1 MAKLGKGVGIVQR
14 QNGSWRV
21 QIRKKGFPY
30 QTRDFLSHAEAD
42 EWAIAQLSTMQE
54 TGRLVD
60 FRPARETTLG
70 DVIELYIAEVTAKRP
85 AETSRT
91 AEEAR
96 LRRFARVETFLCDH
110 AVAHITPKQIE
121 EWRDRRLTEQPTRGK
136 EGGRGRFKGEVPKG
150 RLRADGTPRKNAA
163 APKVQKDVG
172 LIKPGTVQ
180 REMTL
185 LKRVFDFAMR
195 KFDLRE
201 NPFSRVDRVSANDE
215 RSVRIDQ
222 DQFDRLLE
230 ACRAMANPWIA
241 PIVEFAWEV
250 GARRSSIL
258 RLEWRD
264 INLRHGCV
272 TLRRVKNSR
281 KPSEIRDVEVGL
293 TPRAIEILKS
303 LPHALDGRVF
313 PVTTSAFTS
322 AWKRARAKAGLEFF
336 RFHDTR
342 HEMASRLSENDWDV
356 MLIMQQGDWRDV
368 KSVKRYVNLRGKSL
382 GSKLAQ
388 LRR

>member
-1 MAKLGKGVGIVQR
+1 MAKLGKGVSIVQR
-14 QNGSWRV
+14 ENGSWRV

-42 EWAIAQLSTMQE
+42 EWAIAQLSVMQE

-70 DVIELYIAEVTAKRP
+70 EVIELYLNEVTAKRP
-85 AETSRT
+85 AEASRK

-96 LRRFARVETFLCDH
+96 LRRFARVEKFLCEH

-136 EGGRGRFKGEVPKG
+136 EGGRGRFKAEVPAG
-150 RLRADGTPRKNAA
+150 RFRLDGTPRKNAA
-163 APKVQKDVG
+163 APKIQKPVG
-172 LIKPGTVQ
+172 LIKPGTVK

-201 NPFSRVDRVSANDE
+201 NPFSRVDRVSVNDE
-215 RSVRIDQ
+215 RSVRIDP
-222 DQFDRLLE
+222 DQFDKLLE
-230 ACRAMANPWIA
+230 ACRGQSNPWIA

-250 GARRSSIL
+250 GARQSSIL
-258 RLEWRD
+258 KLEWRD
-264 INLRHGCV
+264 INLRDGCV

-281 KPSEIRDVEVGL
+281 KPSENRDVEVGL
-293 TPRAIEILKS
+293 TPRAIEILND
-303 LPHALDGRVF
+303 LPRSLDGRVF

-322 AWKRARAKAGLEFF
+322 AWKRARKKVGLEFF

-342 HEMASRLSENDWDV
+342 HEMASRLAENDWDV
-356 MLIMQQGDWRDV
+356 MSIMQQGDWRDV
-368 KSVKRYVNLRGKSL
+368 KSVKRYVKLRGKSL